1 MAADSGRCLNN
12 NQKNVRLENMSV
24 YCTCKYAPA
33 ELMAGFGEKLER
45 LDPAPAAFT
54 CAEGCTHPNMCSF
67 AKAVIEEVQQK
78 EIRQLILT
86 DCCDAMR
93 RVYDVLLAGGQ
104 MEFLWF
110 LPLPHKDG
118 PAEIR
123 LFRENLE
130 KLAENYAGF
139 SGRSFDAEKAEEAYR
154 NWSAAPP
161 VHPGGFHISIAGAH
175 GGKRLL
181 ALAEDIFPEVPV
193 VDDTCS
199 GNRTAGMKNPE
210 KADSL
215 QGFCSWYAEA
225 LLDQE
230 NPCMRM
236 QRPENGPV
244 RIGAAASGEGGTI
257 FHTIKFCDYYGF
269 QYMSAKD
276 GTSGKLVRVE
286 SDTTGTG
293 SGQLRTRLE
302 AFREELG
309 MGALSRD
316 RHSSEDRMG
325 SGSAGAGMHSGMC
338 SAERS
343 GSGSGKRFVA
353 GIDSGSAS
361 TDAVIMDTDRNILA
375 RVVLPTAAGAESSSE
390 AALAQA
396 LSRAGLR
403 REDLALIVTTGYG
416 RGNIKASDRTVTEIT
431 CHARGAHFL
440 DPDVRTVI
448 DIGGQDSKV
457 IRIDGDGKVQNFVMN
472 DKCAAGTG
480 RFLEMQADTLGL
492 SMEEMSSAG
501 LKWQKD
507 LTITSMCTVFAGS
520 EVVSLI
526 ADNTPAAD
534 IIHGLNKAIAGRTA
548 ALVSRV
554 GGKAPFIMTGGV
566 AKNRGVVKCLEES
579 LGERIS
585 VPEDAQ
591 VCGAIGACLE
601 ACEKL

>member
-1 MAADSGRCLNN
+1 MA
-12 NQKNVRLENMSV
+12 V

-33 ELMAGFGEKLER
+33 ELMAGFDEKLER
-45 LDPAPAAFT
+45 LDPAPADFT
-54 CAEGCTHPNMCSF
+54 CAEGCSHPNMCSF
-67 AKAVIEEVQQK
+67 AKAVIEEIQQK
-78 EIRQLILT
+78 GIRQMILT

-104 MEFLWF
+104 MDFLWF

-118 PAEIR
+118 PAEVR
-123 LFRENLE
+123 LFRKNLE
-130 KLAENYAGF
+130 RLAEGYAAF
-139 SGRSFDAEKAEEAYR
+139 SGRSFDAGKAEEAYR
-154 NWSAAPP
+154 KWSAAAP
-161 VHPGGFHISIAGAH
+161 VRPEGFHIRIAGAH
-175 GGKRLL
+175 GGRQLL
-181 ALAEDIFPEVPV
+181 ALAENIFPEVPV

-199 GNRTAGMKNPE
+199 GNRTAGK
-210 KADSL
+210 KAHDRADSL
-215 QGFCSWYAEA
+215 QTFCGWYAEA

-244 RIGAAASGEGGTI
+244 RIGAAAAGEGGTI

-276 GTSGKLVRVE
+276 GIPGKMVRVE
-286 SDTTGTG
+286 SDTTGIG

-309 MGALSRD
+309 VEALSRD
-316 RHSSEDRMG
+316 RHSSEERME
-325 SGSAGAGMHSGMC
+325 SGSERAGMHSGK
-338 SAERS
+338 SAGE
-343 GSGSGKRFVA
+343 GSGKRFVA

-361 TDAVIMDTDRNILA
+361 TDAVIMDTERNILA

-390 AALAQA
+390 AALAEA
-396 LSRAGLR
+396 LSRAGLQ

-416 RGNIKASDRTVTEIT
+416 RGSIRASGRTVTEIT

-440 DPDVRTVI
+440 DPGVRTVI

-492 SMEEMSSAG
+492 SMEEMSRAG

-548 ALVSRV
+548 ALVSRA
-554 GGKAPFIMTGGV
+554 GGQAPFIMTGGV

-579 LGERIS
+579 LGEEVS

-601 ACEKL
+601 GLEKVMKG